1 MSVVTLRWHPRVGRA
16 TRVVALASTAVVA
29 SGLCLAG
36 TAQATPA
43 RHARAAVIA
52 PSFSVARRSPA
63 VAHESLAGEWRSKT
77 NGSVY
82 DFVKS
87 GARSYS
93 GLVVDGGC
101 ASVPGDIKD
110 TAHGNG
116 NYTGTENV
124 FSSFDPCTVSGTA
137 TNTIQISSDGRM
149 AQWDSAGCSDCG
161 PQTWIRVAS
170 PYRFILPRSLKNP
183 SAWRKALTAR
193 HHDHPAIDIAVSV
206 GTPYF
211 AITAGIVTHT
221 KAAGNCGKG
230 IVLQGTD
237 GVQYEYCHG
246 SKWIVASG
254 TFVDAGQELG
264 LTGNTGASHGAHL
277 HFQITFPLV
286 PKTLRCPQTLL
297 LALYDNTKPRPD
309 AHTVHTLPTSGCV
322 YVKKK

>member
-1 MSVVTLRWHPRVGRA
+1 MSIIEVRWAPRTGRA
-16 TRVVALASTAVVA
+16 TRIAVLVSAAVVTSGLLLASTA
-29 SGLCLAG
+29 
-36 TAQATPA
+36 QATTA
-43 RHARAAVIA
+43 RRSGAAVIA
-52 PSFSVARRSPA
+52 PTFSAARRSLA
-63 VAHESLAGEWRSKT
+63 VGRESLAGEWRSKAS
-77 NGSVY
+77 GSVY
-82 DFVKS
+82 DFVQS
-87 GARSYS
+87 GAKSYS

-101 ASVPGDIKD
+101 ASAPGDIKD
-110 TAHGNG
+110 SAHGKG
-116 NYTGTENV
+116 YYTGTENV
-124 FSSFDPCTVSGTA
+124 FSSFDPCNVAGTA
-137 TNTIQISSDGRM
+137 TNTIQISSDGNT
-149 AQWDSAGCSDCG
+149 AKWDSAGCSDCG
-161 PQTWIRVAS
+161 PQTWTRIAS
-170 PYRFILPRSLKNP
+170 PYKFILPRSLKSP
-183 SAWRKALTAR
+183 SAWRKSLTAK

-254 TFVDAGQELG
+254 TFVAAGQELG
-264 LTGNTGASHGAHL
+264 LTGNTGASDGAHL

-297 LALYDNTKPRPD
+297 LALYDGTKPRPD
-309 AHTVHTLPTSGCV
+309 AHTVQTLPTTGCV